1 MVKKDD
7 EGFKPISNAALKK
20 AKKAFEIAKKKKA
33 KAEEK
38 AAKDAEAEQ
47 KAKEEQLKQL
57 EEAKKIVLELDTSL
71 PEAKYVNILN
81 ILLIF
86 LLKEIIIINN

>member
-7 EGFKPISNAALKK
+7 EGYKPISGAALKK
-20 AKKAFEIAKKKKA
+20 AKKAFDIAQKKKA

-38 AAKDAEAEQ
+38 AAKDAEAEK

-57 EEAKKIVLELDTSL
+57 EEAKKVVLELDTSL
-71 PEAKYVNILN
+71 PEATRVSIDNIYIYTNIVKYDI
-81 ILLIF
+81 
-86 LLKEIIIINN
+86 

>member
-20 AKKAFEIAKKKKA
+20 AKKGYEIAQKKKA
-33 KAEEK
+33 KAAEK

-57 EEAKKIVLELDTSL
+57 EEAKKVVLELDSSL
-71 PEAKYVNILN
+71 PEATYVSILN
-81 ILLIF
+81 LNIF
-86 LLKEIIIINN
+86 I